1 MLSLK
6 ICMDIA
12 DRCEQGYA
20 IPIDGNDRHGELEE
34 PKGISEKASE
44 KELKRRCKDQNAR
57 VFQTVG

>member
-20 IPIDGNDRHGELEE
+20 IPIDGNDRHGEFEE

-44 KELKRRCKDQNAR
+44 RRGR
-57 VFQTVG
+57 TTM